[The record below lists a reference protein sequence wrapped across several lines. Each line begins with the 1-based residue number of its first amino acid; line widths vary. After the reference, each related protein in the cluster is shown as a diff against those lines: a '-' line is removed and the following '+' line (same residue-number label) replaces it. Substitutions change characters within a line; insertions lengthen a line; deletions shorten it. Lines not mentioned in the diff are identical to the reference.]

1 MEDKIQGKRAIAPGE
16 NSNQLQVGLIT
27 GACIGHIIRLNV
39 GSDSLNGSMNYPKA
53 TMASNLRKSNKLNPN
68 NNESE
73 LIEEEKQINEP
84 LTEEDEQ

>member
-1 MEDKIQGKRAIAPGE
+1 
-16 NSNQLQVGLIT
+16 
-27 GACIGHIIRLNV
+27 
-39 GSDSLNGSMNYPKA
+39 
-53 TMASNLRKSNKLNPN
+53 MASNLRKSNKLNPN